1 MVNPHFAALDGWG
14 DAEELIGYRP
24 RVPTETLGHAL
35 QSLSVFVLDHELREV
50 PPGKRSLEA
59 SYGAFSFSQS
69 RPGAR
74 EARRLAL
81 ETSYGRDA
89 QEARI
94 AGREGR
100 RYERGPEP
108 APDDPDGRMPAV
120 VAWCDGAAFYFL
132 ASDQHT
138 PDELALVGSSLYR

>member
-1 MVNPHFAALDGWG
+1 MTNPHFAPLEGWD
-14 DAEELIGYRP
+14 DAEARLGYRP
-24 RVPTETLGHAL
+24 RVPSETLGHTL
-35 QSLSVFVLDHELREV
+35 ESLRIFVRDHKLRYVAPER
-50 PPGKRSLEA
+50 RSLEA
-59 SYGAFSFSQS
+59 SYGGFMLSQS
-69 RPGAR
+69 RPGPG
-74 EARRLAL
+74 EARKLAL

-89 QEARI
+89 QEALI
-94 AGREGR
+94 AGHEGR

-120 VAWCDGAAFYFL
+120 VVWCDGAAFYLL